1 MILKKQELKNIIKPM
16 VEEAVK
22 DVLLKG
28 GLLSA
33 IISEVVSGIGSGQQI
48 MESKPSAAKPQQ
60 SQVNEEAQQ
69 QQTAESRKKLL
80 DAIGTSGY
88 NGVNVFEGT
97 QALKKGGTP
106 NQSSGGYSPFE
117 GVDPGDPGVDISALT
132 SRVGNAWKKLS

>member
-1 MILKKQELKNIIKPM
+1 M

-33 IISEVVSGIGSGQQI
+33 IISEVVSGISSGQQI
-48 MESKPSAAKPQQ
+48 MESKPSTTNPQQ
-60 SQVNEEAQQ
+60 SQVNEETQQ
-69 QQTAESRKKLL
+69 QQSARTAESRKKLL

-88 NGVNVFEGT
+88 NGVDVFEGT